1 MWKNI
6 LGTVGA
12 RYLVALLNLLLI
24 FVNAKVLGAEG
35 LGLVG
40 ILIASINLV
49 TTFNSIFCGG
59 TIVYFMHRYSLRDVF
74 IPAYLWAIF
83 GSMLATA
90 VLALAGMFPL
100 GYLLDV
106 YLLSLTGSLITANSR
121 FLLGQDR
128 VGAFNLIFMIQGGL
142 LCPVLLFLYFIL
154 GLKDAEAYL
163 YGLYVANLSAL
174 GCSLWWLYRDL
185 RFCLLQT
192 SRTSLHWREM
202 LVYGLW
208 GNVDNL
214 AEVCTTRIN
223 YFFIRRFLGFAG
235 VGLLDGGT
243 RISESVWHINRSIG
257 FIEYSRVARTNDV
270 NEQKQL
276 TLRFFKLTFGAVTL
290 AICGILLLPEWIYTD
305 YLFSAEFVGMRKVIV
320 GLSVGIVALACNSI
334 LSQYFVGTGR
344 VRWSVGC
351 SFLGLFSLL
360 ISGYWLMPLYGVVG
374 AAVSCSIAYCSML
387 TFSLIV
393 FCRVSGT
400 HWTEFRITK
409 SDIRFTL
416 SKIRKQT

>member
-1 MWKNI
+1 MWKSI

-83 GSMLATA
+83 GSMLATT
-90 VLALAGMFPL
+90 VLALVGMFPL

-185 RFCLLQT
+185 RSCLLQT

-223 YFFIRRFLGFAG
+223 YFFIKRFLGFAG

-243 RISESVWHINRSIG
+243 RISESVWHISRSIG
-257 FIEYSRVARTNDV
+257 FLTNSQVAREKDP
-270 NEQKQL
+270 QKQRQI
-276 TLRFFKLTFGAVTL
+276 TLRLLRLTFLGTFVAVV
-290 AICGILLLPEWIYTD
+290 CLLCVPEWIFTD
-305 YLFSAEFVGMRKVIV
+305 YLFSQEFKGITSVIR
-320 GLSVGIVALACNSI
+320 GLSVGIVAFGCHTI
-334 LSQYFVGTGR
+334 LSQYLIASGHVRYSAASSCVGLI
-344 VRWSVGC
+344 V
-351 SFLGLFSLL
+351 LL
-360 ISGYWLMPLYGVVG
+360 IAGYFLIPAYGIPG
-374 AAVSCSIAYCSML
+374 AAVTSSLAFTAMAC
-387 TFSLIV
+387 FSFWAFLN
-393 FCRVSGT
+393 S
-400 HWTEFRITK
+400 
-409 SDIRFTL
+409 S
-416 SKIRKQT
+416 RK

>member
-1 MWKNI
+1 MWKSI

-83 GSMLATA
+83 GSLLATA
-90 VLALAGMFPL
+90 VLALVGMFPL
-100 GYLLDV
+100 RYLADV

-185 RFCLLQT
+185 RSCLYQT

-202 LVYGLW
+202 LIYGLW

-214 AEVCTTRIN
+214 
-223 YFFIRRFLGFAG
+223 
-235 VGLLDGGT
+235 
-243 RISESVWHINRSIG
+243 
-257 FIEYSRVARTNDV
+257 
-270 NEQKQL
+270 
-276 TLRFFKLTFGAVTL
+276 
-290 AICGILLLPEWIYTD
+290 
-305 YLFSAEFVGMRKVIV
+305 
-320 GLSVGIVALACNSI
+320 
-334 LSQYFVGTGR
+334 
-344 VRWSVGC
+344 
-351 SFLGLFSLL
+351 
-360 ISGYWLMPLYGVVG
+360 
-374 AAVSCSIAYCSML
+374 
-387 TFSLIV
+387 SLI
-393 FCRVSGT
+393 
-400 HWTEFRITK
+400 HI
-409 SDIRFTL
+409 
-416 SKIRKQT
+416 

>member
-202 LVYGLW
+202 MVYGLW

-243 RISESVWHINRSIG
+243 RISESVWHISRSIG
-257 FIEYSRVARTNDV
+257 FLTNSQVAREKDP
-270 NEQKQL
+270 QKQRQITFRL
-276 TLRFFKLTFGAVTL
+276 LRLTFLGTFHRNS
-290 AICGILLLPEWIYTD
+290 GK
-305 YLFSAEFVGMRKVIV
+305 SH
-320 GLSVGIVALACNSI
+320 SV
-334 LSQYFVGTGR
+334 
-344 VRWSVGC
+344 C
-351 SFLGLFSLL
+351 S
-360 ISGYWLMPLYGVVG
+360 
-374 AAVSCSIAYCSML
+374 
-387 TFSLIV
+387 
-393 FCRVSGT
+393 
-400 HWTEFRITK
+400 
-409 SDIRFTL
+409 D
-416 SKIRKQT
+416 